1 MEKQISFQGV
11 SLNPY
16 GDISPDGE
24 LSACVNLQSHGGAL
38 RPSELGGKEII
49 TMQPFELLFIHA
61 TSEYRHMIFYYDTNL
76 YWAEEQ
82 DVIKNFNTISDI
94 QGNVTSVNAS
104 GNTLVVTTDSG
115 IFYFLFKNNGYVDLG
130 GMPELNISFSLRSAI
145 RVEYVGIHLSGYT
158 KFSKEDLLANNIPQ
172 DAKDVIIQS
181 IKPVYLNML
190 EQVRKDGYF
199 AYPFFVRYGFRLYD
213 GTITKQSS
221 PIFMPVVTGNNPL
234 IWITE
239 ILEDAYSNVV
249 LISCRVA
256 VCVCALE
263 AMVNT
268 DKVNYSAWRDII
280 PSYCIALSSPIA
292 TSNQDFTDIKFST
305 QYNEVYSLSAF
316 SNSNVESDKDKYK
329 LYDLLYMYVHAGNG
343 NDEPSSGMFEVYPKK
358 SQSDIDDE
366 IKECSVFYI
375 ALEKPNDS
383 FNIPTFLSR
392 VSVNFDSAVLKNLEF
407 KERMPDDYL
416 SHDKLFARKTF
427 SYNQRVIL
435 YGLKRKV
442 FSGFNTESLFCFH
455 EDSSTL
461 PSGMYKV
468 FCYVYIKEGNKDI
481 VVKNECKI
489 DFEYGPFFYFF
500 YPNVNAYKVVI
511 NYVFSN
517 SENKSYVVNLTPHP
531 LLNGAYAYD
540 IDSTSSY
547 VNPEIS
553 TDDDRIID
561 MPNTL
566 YMSEVANPFNF
577 SVKGIITIGTSE
589 ILGISSIT
597 TALSQGQF
605 GSFPLMAFCTDGNY
619 ALQVNSEGLF
629 SAVTPM
635 QRDVC
640 TNPKSIT
647 QIDGAIIFVTARGV
661 MVADG
666 SSIQPLSKILDG
678 VQPDISQFASDAGL
692 SEDLPIGIPSM
703 PPVDFFQSCIIAYD
717 YPNKRLLFMSESRE
731 DKAFGWQ
738 YCIDEQR
745 WQQINFGNAYC
756 VVNVFP
762 SSYVQHTRYLGSFI
776 KRLDKPYDYDAEG
789 SNEGFILTRPLKLD
803 SLQPKSISQ
812 IMLEGDFQKDSQK
825 LVLFGS
831 NDLKQW
837 HRIAST
843 TNRRMLLRGRYFKFY
858 RIAVST
864 SLGNGENVSGLRVIY
879 NVRPDYRLR

>member
-38 RPSELGGKEII
+38 RPSELGGTPI
-49 TMQPFELLFIHA
+49 TVFDIANLIFIHA
-61 TSEYRHMIFYYDTNL
+61 TSEYRHMIFYDGTNL
-76 YWAEEQ
+76 SWAEEAEM
-82 DVIKNFNTISDI
+82 IKTLNPISDI

-104 GNTLVVTTDSG
+104 GNTLVVTTDTG
-115 IFYFLFKNNGYVDLG
+115 IYYALFKNGNYINLG
-130 GMPELNISFSLRSAI
+130 EIPELNISFSLRSSMRI
-145 RVEYVGIHLSGYT
+145 SDDISIFFSSGITEDSFISGN
-158 KFSKEDLLANNIPQ
+158 FSQDEKNNIMQ
-172 DAKDVIIQS
+172 AV
-181 IKPVYLNML
+181 KPVYLNML
-190 EQVRKDGYF
+190 NEVEKDGYF
-199 AYPFFVRYGFRLYD
+199 AYPFFVRYGLRLYD
-213 GTITKQSS
+213 GTITRQSS
-221 PIFMPVVTGNNPL
+221 PIYMPVVTGNNPCIFVHTL
-234 IWITE
+234 TYDEKGKIVI
-239 ILEDAYSNVV
+239 AK
-249 LISCRVA
+249 CKVA

-268 DKVNYSAWRDII
+268 EKVDFSKWRDII
-280 PSYCIALSSPIA
+280 TSYCVALSLPIT
-292 TSNQDFTDIKFST
+292 TSYQDFTDISFT
-305 QYNEVYSLSAF
+305 PMYNEIYSLSAF
-316 SNSNVESDKDKYK
+316 SNSNVESDRDKYK
-329 LYDLLYMYVHAGNG
+329 LYGFLYMYEHAGDG
-343 NDEPSSGMFEVYPKK
+343 RSKPGGLFEVYPKK

-366 IKECSVFYI
+366 IKQCSVFYI
-375 ALEKPNDS
+375 AYENSYFTINPYRNTIYFEDGVLE
-383 FNIPTFLSR
+383 
-392 VSVNFDSAVLKNLEF
+392 NLEF

-416 SHDKLFARKTF
+416 SHDKLSARKTF

-435 YGLKRKV
+435 YGMRRKV
-442 FSGFNTESLFCFH
+442 FSGLNTEALFCFH

-461 PSGMYKV
+461 PSGVYKV
-468 FCYVYIKEGNKDI
+468 FCYVYIKEDNKDI

-517 SENKSYVVNLTPHP
+517 SENKSYVANLTPHP
-531 LLNGAYAYD
+531 LLNGAYAYN
-540 IDSTSSY
+540 INSTSSY

-553 TDDDRIID
+553 TDDERIID

-577 SVKGIITIGTSE
+577 SVKGIITIGTGE

-678 VQPDISQFASDAGL
+678 VQPDISQFAADAGL
-692 SEDLPIGIPSM
+692 SEDLSVGIPSM

-738 YCIDEQR
+738 YCIDEQC
-745 WQQINFGNAYC
+745 WQQINFGNAKST
-756 VVNVFP
+756 VNVFP
-762 SSYVQHTRYLGSFI
+762 SSYVQHTRYIGSFI
-776 KRLDKPYDYDAEG
+776 KRLDKPYDYDVDG
-789 SNEGFILTRPLKLD
+789 NNKGFILTRPLKLD

-812 IMLEGDFQKDSQK
+812 IMLEGNFEKDSQK

-831 NDLKQW
+831 NDLKRW

>member
-38 RPSELGGKEII
+38 RPSELGGTPI
-49 TMQPFELLFIHA
+49 TVFDIANLIFIHA
-61 TSEYRHMIFYYDTNL
+61 TSEYRHMIFYDGTNL
-76 YWAEEQ
+76 SWAEEAEM
-82 DVIKNFNTISDI
+82 IKTLNPISDI

-104 GNTLVVTTDSG
+104 GNTLVVTTDTG
-115 IFYFLFKNNGYVDLG
+115 IYYALFKNGNYINLG
-130 GMPELNISFSLRSAI
+130 EIPELNISFSLRSSMRI
-145 RVEYVGIHLSGYT
+145 SDDISIFFSSGITEDSFISGN
-158 KFSKEDLLANNIPQ
+158 FSQDEKNNIMQ
-172 DAKDVIIQS
+172 AV
-181 IKPVYLNML
+181 KPVYLNML
-190 EQVRKDGYF
+190 NEVEKDGYF
-199 AYPFFVRYGFRLYD
+199 AYPFFVRYGLRLYD
-213 GTITKQSS
+213 GTITRQSS
-221 PIFMPVVTGNNPL
+221 PIYMPVVTGNNPCIFVHTL
-234 IWITE
+234 TYDEKGKIVI
-239 ILEDAYSNVV
+239 AK
-249 LISCRVA
+249 CKVA

-268 DKVNYSAWRDII
+268 EKVDFSKWRDII
-280 PSYCIALSSPIA
+280 TSYCVALSLPIT
-292 TSNQDFTDIKFST
+292 TSYQDFTDISFT
-305 QYNEVYSLSAF
+305 PMYNEIYSLSAF
-316 SNSNVESDKDKYK
+316 SNSNVESDRDKYK
-329 LYDLLYMYVHAGNG
+329 LYGFLYMYEHAGDG
-343 NDEPSSGMFEVYPKK
+343 RSKPGGLFEVYPKK

-366 IKECSVFYI
+366 IKQCSVFYI
-375 ALEKPNDS
+375 AYENSYFTINPYRNTIYFEDGVLE
-383 FNIPTFLSR
+383 
-392 VSVNFDSAVLKNLEF
+392 NLEF

-416 SHDKLFARKTF
+416 SHDKLSARKTF

-435 YGLKRKV
+435 YGMRRKV
-442 FSGFNTESLFCFH
+442 FSGLNTEALFCFH

-461 PSGMYKV
+461 PSGVYKV
-468 FCYVYIKEGNKDI
+468 FCYVYIKEDNKDI

-517 SENKSYVVNLTPHP
+517 SENKSYVANLTPHP
-531 LLNGAYAYD
+531 LLNGAYAYN
-540 IDSTSSY
+540 INSTSSY

-553 TDDDRIID
+553 TDDERIID

-577 SVKGIITIGTSE
+577 SVKGIITIGTGE

-692 SEDLPIGIPSM
+692 SEDLSIGIPSM

-731 DKAFGWQ
+731 EKAFGWQ
-738 YCIDEQR
+738 YCIDEQC
-745 WQQINFGNAYC
+745 WQQINFGNAKST
-756 VVNVFP
+756 VNVFP
-762 SSYVQHTRYLGSFI
+762 SSYVQHTRYIGSFI
-776 KRLDKPYDYDAEG
+776 KRLDKPYDYDVDG
-789 SNEGFILTRPLKLD
+789 NNKGFILTRPLKLD

-812 IMLEGDFQKDSQK
+812 IMLEGNFEKDSQK

-831 NDLKQW
+831 NDLKRW

>member
-49 TMQPFELLFIHA
+49 TMQSYELLFIHA

-76 YWAEEQ
+76 YWADEQ
-82 DVIKNFNTISDI
+82 DVIKNFNTISSDI

-104 GNTLVVTTDSG
+104 GNTLVVTTDTG
-115 IFYFLFKNNGYVDLG
+115 IYYALFKNGQYISLG
-130 GMPELNISFSLRSAI
+130 EIPELNISFSLRAAFRISDDIKVDLADKI
-145 RVEYVGIHLSGYT
+145 NKNSLFTSSLSQNNKNKIIGALKPAYINMVNNA
-158 KFSKEDLLANNIPQ
+158 KE
-172 DAKDVIIQS
+172 
-181 IKPVYLNML
+181 
-190 EQVRKDGYF
+190 DGYF
-199 AYPFFVRYGFRLYD
+199 AYPFFVRYGLRMYD
-213 GTITKQSS
+213 GTIIRQSS
-221 PIFMPVVTGNNPL
+221 PIFMPVATGVNPC
-234 IWITE
+234 IFIKGYTSDSDDKIINITFR
-239 ILEDAYSNVV
+239 IGM
-249 LISCRVA
+249 
-256 VCVCALE
+256 CVCGLE

-268 DKVNYSAWRDII
+268 DKINFANWRDVIS
-280 PSYCIALSSPIA
+280 SYCVALSLPIS
-292 TSNQDFTDIKFST
+292 TVYQDFNDISFSE
-305 QYNEVYSLSAF
+305 NINSVKCLAAF
-316 SNSNVESDKDKYK
+316 TNSSEEKDRNHYK
-329 LYDLLYMYVHAGNG
+329 IYEFEYMYQHAEYIRNA
-343 NDEPSSGMFEVYPKK
+343 PIGMVNISPEK

-455 EDSSTL
+455 EDSSNI
-461 PSGMYKV
+461 PSGVYRV

-511 NYVFSN
+511 NYFFSN
-517 SENKSYVVNLTPHP
+517 SENRSYVVNLTPHP

-553 TDDDRIID
+553 TDDERIID

-692 SEDLPIGIPSM
+692 SEDLSVGIPSM

-717 YPNKRLLFMSESRE
+717 YPNKRLLFMSESRD

-756 VVNVFP
+756 AVNVFP

-812 IMLEGDFQKDSQK
+812 IMLEGNFQKDSQK

-831 NDLKQW
+831 NDLKTW